1 MTDVVKTTSETAIGA
16 AGVERLS
23 NNVIWA
29 YAAPRIGTGIL
40 GILFSTYLM
49 KFSTDVLLIAPAVMG
64 LLIAASRLWDAVSDP
79 LVGYL
84 SDNTL
89 SSFGRRRV
97 WLMASAIP
105 MGIGMVMIWS
115 PPIGLEGMSIIIW
128 MALALLVYETAST
141 AFYIPHGAIGVEMT
155 PNYHERTRLFGYTH
169 MLAAIGLMLG
179 LGALQVM
186 NMSEDKRSVA
196 VILSIICGV
205 IVAILVMWS
214 AWVLPERTDY
224 QGRGSGKIRKSFVDI
239 FRNQHARLLL
249 IMYGIETF
257 GASSIALL
265 VPYLLEYVLP
275 MKAYMVPL
283 LITYVIP
290 QFAFTPLFIRLS
302 KRLGKKRLWGAT
314 MWAAAFMFTLT
325 FFVVTPGEFSYLI
338 WPGTFIFGLCGGC
351 AAVTAPSIKADII
364 DFDEYTT
371 GERKEGAYLA
381 VWNLVRKGAASLTAL
396 FTGFTLQFSGFEPN
410 IEQSV
415 HVQYWILGLFTL
427 LPGVCY
433 LIGAFIFMRFSFNE
447 KEHAMVRKVLDS
459 RRSG

>member
-1 MTDVVKTTSETAIGA
+1 MTDSVQTTSETAIGA
-16 AGVERLS
+16 AGVDRLS
-23 NNVIWA
+23 NRVIWA
-29 YAAPRIGTGIL
+29 YAVPRIGTGIL

-84 SDNTL
+84 SDNTR

-97 WLMASAIP
+97 WLMGSAIP

-115 PPIGLEGMSIIIW
+115 PPIGLEGLAIIIW

-141 AFYIPHGAIGVEMT
+141 AFYIPHGAIGVELT

-169 MLAAIGLMLG
+169 MLAAIGLIIG
-179 LGALQVM
+179 LGALQAM

-196 VILSIICGV
+196 VILSVFCGV

-224 QGRGSGKIRKSFVDI
+224 QGRGSGTIRKSFLDVL
-239 FRNQHARLLL
+239 RNPHARLLL

-257 GASSIALL
+257 GASSISLL

-283 LITYVIP
+283 LITYVVP
-290 QFAFTPLFIRLS
+290 QFAFTPLFIWLS
-302 KRLGKKRLWGAT
+302 KKFGKKRLWLAT
-314 MWAAAFMFTLT
+314 MWAAAFMFILT
-325 FFVVTPGEFSYLI
+325 FFVVAPGEFSYLI

-381 VWNLVRKGAASLTAL
+381 VWNLVRKSAASLTAL
-396 FTGFTLQFSGFEPN
+396 FTGFALQFSGFEPN

-415 HVQYWILGLFTL
+415 QVQYWILGLFSL
-427 LPGVCY
+427 LPGICY
-433 LIGAFIFMRFSFNE
+433 LIGAIIFMRFTFNE
-447 KEHAMVRKVLDS
+447 AEHATVRKVLDS
-459 RRSG
+459 RRAA